1 MRKIKGMKFKTEITL
16 IANSNTNIKIFLDKE
31 ADDFVVKLAKKYTDN
46 YEDAEIYVQKLE
58 EQEND
63 D

>member
-1 MRKIKGMKFKTEITL
+1 MRTEITL
-16 IANSNTNIKIFLDKE
+16 IANNNTNIKIFLAKE
-31 ADDFVVKLAKKYTDN
+31 ADDFVIKLAKKYTDK
-46 YEDAEIYVQKLE
+46 YEDAEIYVQELE